1 MVAVK
6 KKRKSVLLRVL
17 LLAFSVYILVSL
29 IHFQVQLSESR
40 QQLVEKTAEL
50 EAKNLE
56 ISELERLLD
65 SGTEAQLVERAARE
79 RLGYVYPD
87 EQVHI
92 DLSGQ

>member
-29 IHFQVQLSESR
+29 IRFQLQLTESR
-40 QQLVEKTAEL
+40 QQLAEKTAEL

-56 ISELERLLD
+56 ISELEQLLD